1 MKEREGKL
9 NRDKIRRDLKRWGD
23 SVQDQAKE
31 VETLKKAAEET
42 LAFARQERDR

>member
-9 NRDKIRRDLKRWGD
+9 NRDKIRRDLKRRED

-42 LAFARQERDR
+42 LALARQERDR